1 LTDFL
6 VDEVFFGNEFIKK
19 EIVWSAREIPT
30 MSLKAAKL
38 PRNDVS
44 PRNLLNRRHSSQPPT
59 DDLLR
64 YILH

>member
-6 VDEVFFGNEFIKK
+6 VDEAFFGNEFIKK

-44 PRNLLNRRHSSQPPT
+44 PRSLNRRRSSQPPT